1 MNEIVDKNFI
11 ITDAAAKRINQQ
23 VKKQQNVNL
32 FLRIIVE
39 SGGCSGFK
47 YIFKFT
53 DENQEDDKTFLH
65 QEAKVIIDELS
76 LSLISGSQLDYVETL
91 GQAGFEIKNPNA
103 KARCGCGTS
112 FSL

>member
-1 MNEIVDKNFI
+1 MNKMVDKNLI
-11 ITDAAAKRINQQ
+11 ITDSAAKRINQQ
-23 VKKQQNVNL
+23 ASKQENVNL
-32 FLRIIVE
+32 SLRIIVE

-47 YIFKFT
+47 YVFKFT
-53 DENQEDDKTFLH
+53 DENLEDDKIFLH
-65 QEAKVIIDELS
+65 QGAKVVIDELS
-76 LSLISGSQLDYVETL
+76 LSLISGSKLDYVETL